1 MIFKGM
7 HVITCLMQISLK
19 TLFWYWQGINIVD
32 KINPPARA
40 SQQGFDVLL
49 FSHSPNRLWFF
60 PSFRIC
66 CPCERIILLLPLQWR
81 ITWQPTPHPG
91 NPPTSPSSST
101 SASTYTSPSHQAEAD
116 PYSDHSSPLHLPPA
130 VFTKQCCTEVG
141 CAVQPP
147 HVPSFPFSRI
157 HPIYLIRF
165 IQTVLVSVYV

>member
-19 TLFWYWQGINIVD
+19 TLFWYWQGINIVH

-40 SQQGFDVLL
+40 SQQRFDVLL
-49 FSHSPNRLWFF
+49 FSHSPNRLCFF

-91 NPPTSPSSST
+91 NPPP
-101 SASTYTSPSHQAEAD
+101 P
-116 PYSDHSSPLHLPPA
+116 PPPPA
-130 VFTKQCCTEVG
+130 PTPLLPTRLKPIPTPITPLLFTSHLQ
-141 CAVQPP
+141 
-147 HVPSFPFSRI
+147 FSRNTML
-157 HPIYLIRF
+157 HWSRLCCATSSRPEFPL
-165 IQTVLVSVYV
+165 

>member
-19 TLFWYWQGINIVD
+19 TLFWYWQGINIVH

-40 SQQGFDVLL
+40 SQQRFDVLL
-49 FSHSPNRLWFF
+49 FSHSPNRLCFF

-116 PYSDHSSPLHLPPA
+116 PHSDHSSPLLFTSHL
-130 VFTKQCCTEVG
+130 Q
-141 CAVQPP
+141 
-147 HVPSFPFSRI
+147 FSRNTML
-157 HPIYLIRF
+157 HWSRLCCATSSRPEFPL
-165 IQTVLVSVYV
+165 